1 MRDLTQQLHRRLQA
15 LRQAGRGLRAAFG
28 SRSRCHHGARGSGGD
43 ELLMIRRATRGGSW
57 SGHMGFPGG
66 RRDPEDHSNL
76 SCALRE
82 TEEELGVDLSRWGA
96 PLGELSDV
104 NTGWRKDRP
113 EMLVTPFIFSVSELP
128 ELTPNDEVDDVV
140 WVPLHFLMDESNR
153 EPLEWE
159 WKGQKM
165 ETDSYLYDC
174 YRIWGL
180 SLMMI
185 DEMMGLLR
193 PEVRLGRL
201 ESSGLVS
208 GSQFS
213 WPLRKLRVSSIN
225 SCTASGRSRLA
236 STSTVSVT
244 VPSR

>member
-1 MRDLTQQLHRRLQA
+1 MRDLTQQLHRRLQGFVK
-15 LRQAGRGLRAAFG
+15 QDAGLEPRSGRAAVAIMVREG
-28 SRSRCHHGARGSGGD
+28 QEAT
-43 ELLMIRRATRGGSW
+43 ELLMIRRATREGDPW

-66 RRDPEDHSNL
+66 RRDPEDRSNF

-140 WVPLHFLMDESNR
+140 WVPLHFLMDEGNR

-193 PEVRLGRL
+193 P
-201 ESSGLVS
+201 
-208 GSQFS
+208 
-213 WPLRKLRVSSIN
+213 
-225 SCTASGRSRLA
+225 
-236 STSTVSVT
+236 
-244 VPSR
+244 

>member
-1 MRDLTQQLHRRLQA
+1 MRDLTQQLHRRLQGFVKQDEGFEP
-15 LRQAGRGLRAAFG
+15 RSGRAAVAIMVREG
-28 SRSRCHHGARGSGGD
+28 QEAT
-43 ELLMIRRATRGGSW
+43 ELLMIRRATREGDPW

-66 RRDPEDHSNL
+66 RRDPEDRSNF

-82 TEEELGVDLSRWGA
+82 TEEELGVDLSQWGA

-140 WVPLHFLMDESNR
+140 WVPLHFLMDEGNR

-193 PEVRLGRL
+193 P
-201 ESSGLVS
+201 
-208 GSQFS
+208 
-213 WPLRKLRVSSIN
+213 
-225 SCTASGRSRLA
+225 
-236 STSTVSVT
+236 
-244 VPSR
+244 

>member
-1 MRDLTQQLHRRLQA
+1 MRDLTQQLHRRLQGFVKQDVGFEP
-15 LRQAGRGLRAAFG
+15 RSGRAAVAIMVREG
-28 SRSRCHHGARGSGGD
+28 QEAT
-43 ELLMIRRATRGGSW
+43 ELLMIRRATREGDPW

-66 RRDPEDHSNL
+66 RRDPEDRSNF

-128 ELTPNDEVDDVV
+128 ALTPNHEVDDVV
-140 WVPLHFLMDESNR
+140 WVPLHFLMDEGNR

-193 PEVRLGRL
+193 P
-201 ESSGLVS
+201 
-208 GSQFS
+208 
-213 WPLRKLRVSSIN
+213 
-225 SCTASGRSRLA
+225 
-236 STSTVSVT
+236 
-244 VPSR
+244 

>member
-1 MRDLTQQLHRRLQA
+1 MRDLTQQLHRRLQGFVKQDVGFEP
-15 LRQAGRGLRAAFG
+15 RSGRAAVAIMVREG
-28 SRSRCHHGARGSGGD
+28 QEAT
-43 ELLMIRRATRGGSW
+43 ELLMIRRATREGDPW

-66 RRDPEDHSNL
+66 RRDPEDRSNF

-140 WVPLHFLMDESNR
+140 WVPLHFLMDEGNR

-185 DEMMGLLR
+185 DEMMGLLS
-193 PEVRLGRL
+193 P
-201 ESSGLVS
+201 
-208 GSQFS
+208 
-213 WPLRKLRVSSIN
+213 
-225 SCTASGRSRLA
+225 
-236 STSTVSVT
+236 
-244 VPSR
+244 

>member
-1 MRDLTQQLHRRLQA
+1 MRDLTQQLHRRLQGFVK
-15 LRQAGRGLRAAFG
+15 QDAGSEPRSGRAAVAIMVREG
-28 SRSRCHHGARGSGGD
+28 QEAT
-43 ELLMIRRATRGGSW
+43 ELLMIRRATREGDPW

-66 RRDPEDHSNL
+66 RRDPEDRSNF

-140 WVPLHFLMDESNR
+140 WVPLHFLMDEGNR

-174 YRIWGL
+174 HRIWGL

-193 PEVRLGRL
+193 P
-201 ESSGLVS
+201 
-208 GSQFS
+208 
-213 WPLRKLRVSSIN
+213 
-225 SCTASGRSRLA
+225 
-236 STSTVSVT
+236 
-244 VPSR
+244 

>member
-1 MRDLTQQLHRRLQA
+1 MRDLTQQLHRRLQGFVKQDA
-15 LRQAGRGLRAAFG
+15 DFEPRSGRAAVAIMVREG
-28 SRSRCHHGARGSGGD
+28 EEAT
-43 ELLMIRRATRGGSW
+43 ELLMIRRATREGDPW

-66 RRDPEDHSNL
+66 RRDPEDRSNF

-140 WVPLHFLMDESNR
+140 WVPLHFLMDEGNR

-193 PEVRLGRL
+193 P
-201 ESSGLVS
+201 
-208 GSQFS
+208 
-213 WPLRKLRVSSIN
+213 
-225 SCTASGRSRLA
+225 
-236 STSTVSVT
+236 
-244 VPSR
+244 

>member
-1 MRDLTQQLHRRLQA
+1 MQDLTQQLHRRLRGFVKQD
-15 LRQAGRGLRAAFG
+15 AGFEPRSGRAAVAIMVREG
-28 SRSRCHHGARGSGGD
+28 QEAT
-43 ELLMIRRATRGGSW
+43 ELLMIRRATREGDPW

-66 RRDPEDHSNL
+66 RRDPEDRSNF

-140 WVPLHFLMDESNR
+140 WVPLHFLMDEGNR

-193 PEVRLGRL
+193 P
-201 ESSGLVS
+201 
-208 GSQFS
+208 
-213 WPLRKLRVSSIN
+213 
-225 SCTASGRSRLA
+225 
-236 STSTVSVT
+236 
-244 VPSR
+244 

>member
-1 MRDLTQQLHRRLQA
+1 MRDLTQQLHSRLQGFVK
-15 LRQAGRGLRAAFG
+15 QDAGFEPRSGRAAVAIMVREG
-28 SRSRCHHGARGSGGD
+28 QEAT
-43 ELLMIRRATRGGSW
+43 ELLMIRRATREGDPW

-66 RRDPEDHSNL
+66 RRDPGDHSNFF
-76 SCALRE
+76 CALRE

-140 WVPLHFLMDESNR
+140 WVPLHFLMDKGNR

-165 ETDSYLYDC
+165 ETDSYLYDG

-185 DEMMGLLR
+185 DEMMGLLK
-193 PEVRLGRL
+193 P
-201 ESSGLVS
+201 
-208 GSQFS
+208 
-213 WPLRKLRVSSIN
+213 
-225 SCTASGRSRLA
+225 
-236 STSTVSVT
+236 
-244 VPSR
+244 

>member
-1 MRDLTQQLHRRLQA
+1 KQD
-15 LRQAGRGLRAAFG
+15 AGFEPRSGRAAVAIMVREG
-28 SRSRCHHGARGSGGD
+28 QEAT
-43 ELLMIRRATRGGSW
+43 ELLMIRRATREGDPW

-66 RRDPEDHSNL
+66 RRDPEDRSNF

-128 ELTPNDEVDDVV
+128 ALTPNHEVDDVV
-140 WVPLHFLMDESNR
+140 WVPLHFLMDEGNR

-193 PEVRLGRL
+193 P
-201 ESSGLVS
+201 
-208 GSQFS
+208 
-213 WPLRKLRVSSIN
+213 
-225 SCTASGRSRLA
+225 
-236 STSTVSVT
+236 
-244 VPSR
+244 

>member
-1 MRDLTQQLHRRLQA
+1 MRDLTQQLHRRLQGFVKQDVGFEP
-15 LRQAGRGLRAAFG
+15 RSGRAAVAIMVREG
-28 SRSRCHHGARGSGGD
+28 QEAT
-43 ELLMIRRATRGGSW
+43 ELLMIRRATREGDPW

-66 RRDPEDHSNL
+66 RRDPEDRSNF

-128 ELTPNDEVDDVV
+128 ALTPNHEVDDVV

-193 PEVRLGRL
+193 P
-201 ESSGLVS
+201 
-208 GSQFS
+208 
-213 WPLRKLRVSSIN
+213 
-225 SCTASGRSRLA
+225 
-236 STSTVSVT
+236 
-244 VPSR
+244 

>member
-1 MRDLTQQLHRRLQA
+1 MRDLTQQLHRRLQ
-15 LRQAGRGLRAAFG
+15 RFVKQDAGFEPRSGRAAVAIMVREG
-28 SRSRCHHGARGSGGD
+28 QEAT
-43 ELLMIRRATRGGSW
+43 ELLMIRRATREGDPW

-66 RRDPEDHSNL
+66 RRDPEDPSNF

-82 TEEELGVDLSRWGA
+82 TEEELGVDLSQWGA

-113 EMLVTPFIFSVSELP
+113 EILVTPFIFSVSELP
-128 ELTPNDEVDDVV
+128 ELAPNDEVDDVV
-140 WVPLHFLMDESNR
+140 WVPLHFLMDEGNR
-153 EPLEWE
+153 EPLEWK

-193 PEVRLGRL
+193 P
-201 ESSGLVS
+201 
-208 GSQFS
+208 
-213 WPLRKLRVSSIN
+213 
-225 SCTASGRSRLA
+225 
-236 STSTVSVT
+236 
-244 VPSR
+244 

>member
-1 MRDLTQQLHRRLQA
+1 MRDLTQQLHRRLQGFVK
-15 LRQAGRGLRAAFG
+15 QDAGFEPRSGRAAVAIMVREG
-28 SRSRCHHGARGSGGD
+28 QEAT
-43 ELLMIRRATRGGSW
+43 ELLMIRRATREGDPW

-66 RRDPEDHSNL
+66 RRDPEDRSNF

-140 WVPLHFLMDESNR
+140 WVPLHFLMDEGNR

-159 WKGQKM
+159 RKGQKM

-193 PEVRLGRL
+193 L
-201 ESSGLVS
+201 
-208 GSQFS
+208 
-213 WPLRKLRVSSIN
+213 
-225 SCTASGRSRLA
+225 
-236 STSTVSVT
+236 
-244 VPSR
+244 

>member
-1 MRDLTQQLHRRLQA
+1 MRDLTQQLHRRLQGFVK
-15 LRQAGRGLRAAFG
+15 QDAGFEPRSGRAAVAIMVREG
-28 SRSRCHHGARGSGGD
+28 QEAT
-43 ELLMIRRATRGGSW
+43 ELLMIRRATREGDPW

-140 WVPLHFLMDESNR
+140 WVPLHFLMDEGNR

-193 PEVRLGRL
+193 P
-201 ESSGLVS
+201 
-208 GSQFS
+208 
-213 WPLRKLRVSSIN
+213 
-225 SCTASGRSRLA
+225 
-236 STSTVSVT
+236 
-244 VPSR
+244 

>member
-1 MRDLTQQLHRRLQA
+1 MRDLTQQLHHRLQGFVK
-15 LRQAGRGLRAAFG
+15 QDAGFEPRSGRAAVAIMVREG
-28 SRSRCHHGARGSGGD
+28 QEAT
-43 ELLMIRRATRGGSW
+43 ELLMIRRATREGDPW

-66 RRDPEDHSNL
+66 RRDPEDRSNF

-140 WVPLHFLMDESNR
+140 WVPLHFLMDEGNR

-185 DEMMGLLR
+185 DEMMALLR
-193 PEVRLGRL
+193 P
-201 ESSGLVS
+201 
-208 GSQFS
+208 
-213 WPLRKLRVSSIN
+213 
-225 SCTASGRSRLA
+225 
-236 STSTVSVT
+236 
-244 VPSR
+244 

>member
-1 MRDLTQQLHRRLQA
+1 MRDLTQQLHRRLQHFVK
-15 LRQAGRGLRAAFG
+15 QDAGFEPRSGRAAVAIMVREG
-28 SRSRCHHGARGSGGD
+28 QEAT
-43 ELLMIRRATRGGSW
+43 ELLMIRRATREGDPW

-66 RRDPEDHSNL
+66 RRDPEDPSNF

-165 ETDSYLYDC
+165 ETDSYLYHC

-193 PEVRLGRL
+193 P
-201 ESSGLVS
+201 
-208 GSQFS
+208 
-213 WPLRKLRVSSIN
+213 
-225 SCTASGRSRLA
+225 
-236 STSTVSVT
+236 
-244 VPSR
+244 

>member
-1 MRDLTQQLHRRLQA
+1 MRDLTQQLHSRLQGFVK
-15 LRQAGRGLRAAFG
+15 QDAGFEPRSGRAAVAIMVREG
-28 SRSRCHHGARGSGGD
+28 QEAT
-43 ELLMIRRATRGGSW
+43 ELLMIRRATREGDPW

-66 RRDPEDHSNL
+66 RRDPGDHSNF

-140 WVPLHFLMDESNR
+140 WVPLHFLMDKGNR

-185 DEMMGLLR
+185 DEMVGLLR
-193 PEVRLGRL
+193 P
-201 ESSGLVS
+201 
-208 GSQFS
+208 
-213 WPLRKLRVSSIN
+213 
-225 SCTASGRSRLA
+225 
-236 STSTVSVT
+236 
-244 VPSR
+244 